1 MRLNRLWIAAAVVAL
16 GAVFFLVLLFRNNVR
31 PQATTAPGLI
41 PDATAA
47 NEHRITFPA
56 MYTPPPGAEKT
67 AAESGQSTSS
77 PHPDLPATSGYY
89 RWPGGNDAAVER
101 DVAVPGPKAA
111 DVTES
116 APGVSDESKAEQD
129 LGSKTTKK
137 AARLKDV
144 AKPPRAAKIAPRPTT
159 SDQQESNQLRTTAA
173 TTPEGNPVRP
183 DALQTEERAAYEAAL
198 RAQDAETAKSRK
210 SEAEDSTAMEAAEPG
225 AAEPA
230 EPTMAAPPD
239 EAESAPPTT
248 VPAPVAADETAESTA
263 AEPKPEPEDINEFL
277 KMAEDRQKDYTV
289 VKVYYGT
296 DRAALAGDLTRQ
308 AAYRPWLIRTLA
320 STAIVLLLSLLAFR
334 LLRRRVLRV
343 LAYCGMFATAVLG
356 SLTICAWFQ
365 SRLPDD
371 LAKLSDVSVS
381 YGPERGKLQL
391 GTCEVS
397 IPKLHE
403 VGQLESP
410 SVLRLEFREDTSRH
424 VVLLGVQREQADRFY
439 ADLHDCVGRSQHK
452 SAFVFVHGYNVSF
465 EDAARRTAQIAYDL
479 KFDGAPIF
487 FSWPSQAGI
496 LQYTVDENNV
506 SWSAPHLLNF
516 LIEVARQSGAERIHL
531 IAHSM
536 GNRAL
541 TAALR
546 DLSLMK
552 MPDMPSFNEVILTA
566 PDIDADTFINDVAPA
581 IVKTAQRVTL
591 YASSNDEALIIS
603 KKVHGYPRAGDS
615 GSQLIVLRGIDT
627 VDVSA
632 VDTSLIGHTYYGD
645 NSSVL
650 ADIFEL
656 LNASRPADQRRW
668 LRPERLGLL
677 RYWVFHR

>member
-1 MRLNRLWIAAAVVAL
+1 MRLNHWCAAAVL
-16 GAVFFLVLLFRNNVR
+16 GLVWISVL
-31 PQATTAPGLI
+31 GC
-41 PDATAA
+41 
-47 NEHRITFPA
+47 
-56 MYTPPPGAEKT
+56 G
-67 AAESGQSTSS
+67 S
-77 PHPDLPATSGYY
+77 
-89 RWPGGNDAAVER
+89 
-101 DVAVPGPKAA
+101 
-111 DVTES
+111 
-116 APGVSDESKAEQD
+116 ESKAPPSPAMPAPGPEKTSAEPDAAPPSRVEKDIAPLARRAAEAPRPAPPVPEKPGVEKD
-129 LGSKTTKK
+129 LGFRRITK
-137 AARLKDV
+137 ASPEKDV
-144 AKPPRAAKIAPRPTT
+144 ARPPRVVAKFAPRPMIA
-159 SDQQESNQLRTTAA
+159 E
-173 TTPEGNPVRP
+173 PEEGNPMRAAQATPTEGNPARP
-183 DALQTEERAAYEAAL
+183 EELIAKERAAYEAVR
-198 RAQDAETAKSRK
+198 RAQEAETAKSRK
-210 SEAEDSTAMEAAEPG
+210 AESAESTAMEAAEPG
-225 AAEPA
+225 TAESA
-230 EPTMAAPPD
+230 KTTMAAPPD
-239 EAESAPPTT
+239 ETESSPLATAPA
-248 VPAPVAADETAESTA
+248 PAPVDNAAESTTVRS
-263 AEPKPEPEDINEFL
+263 KPAPEDVNEFL
-277 KMAEDRQKDYTV
+277 KMAEEQKDYTV

-296 DRAALAGDLTRQ
+296 DRAALAGGATKQ
-308 AAYRPWLIRTLA
+308 AAYRSWMTRTLLA
-320 STAIVLLLSLLAFR
+320 AAVVLVLSLLGFR
-334 LLRRRVLRV
+334 LLRWRVLRV
-343 LAYCGMFATAVLG
+343 LAYFGMFATAVLG

-365 SRLPDD
+365 SMQPDD
-371 LAKLSDVSVS
+371 SAKQSAVSAA
-381 YGPERGKLQL
+381 YGTERGKLEL

-397 IPKLHE
+397 IPKVHE

-424 VVLLGVQREQADRFY
+424 VVLLGVQPEPADRFY

-541 TAALR
+541 TSALR
-546 DLSLMK
+546 DLSLMRL
-552 MPDMPSFNEVILTA
+552 PDMPSFNEVILTA
-566 PDIDADTFINDVAPA
+566 PDVDADTFTNDIAPA

-632 VDTSLIGHTYYGD
+632 VDTSLVGHTYYGD
-645 NSSVL
+645 NSTVL

-656 LNASRPADQRRW
+656 LNASIPADKRHW
-668 LRPERLGLL
+668 LKPERLGILK
-677 RYWVFHR
+677 YWVFHR